1 MLATEPVPAELLP
14 AEPDAAVAPD
24 NKPEEEGDATD
35 PPLLP
40 SVDPDPDPDP
50 GRAAAETV
58 DGAETSAGLAQPA
71 SAGKSKA
78 VKPSAAATSEAR
90 RPALDT

>member
-40 SVDPDPDPDP
+40 SVDPDP

-90 RPALDT
+90 GPALDT

>member
-40 SVDPDPDPDP
+40 SVDPDPDP

-90 RPALDT
+90 GPALDT